1 MLLKNLISSREIHF
15 GPLSPP
21 LRSFPALLSES
32 ADLCNLSR
40 RKRERGKGGR
50 TAAWSSKKES
60 VCMGKE
66 RKLIPKTLGET
77 GTAGSLCRSADC
89 AGKLLLLDE

>member
-1 MLLKNLISSREIHF
+1 M
-15 GPLSPP
+15 
-21 LRSFPALLSES
+21 SES

-40 RKRERGKGGR
+40 RKRERGKGGGKN
-50 TAAWSSKKES
+50 SCLEQEKS
-60 VCMGKE
+60 VYMGKE

-77 GTAGSLCRSADC
+77 GTAGSHCRSADC